1 MAEDPEKSLN
11 KALDK
16 LFHAPRTRQ
25 LPYPSSAAKKRT
37 RTSTVLGS
45 RSSILGGNHEVV
57 VRDSGRH
64 PSAPLC
70 RPWERQ
76 DLMKR
81 LATFKSMTW
90 FAKPKVISPVNCAR
104 RGWVNVEMDIITF
117 EKAAAVF
124 SLKLD
129 SGHKLLCPW
138 IDNACDE
145 KLALFPPTAVPAL
158 VEGYQERFSSILKIS
173 ALPIISSSA
182 TDYMRS
188 PQLESFLAEPMQSV
202 YSLDDG
208 IRLSNIPRSK
218 ELDNASESTTEIL
231 YYQALKIISL
241 CGWEPRFLPYTV
253 DCDDC
258 SVSSAKDASHS
269 KPSAQTCTQ
278 QNSSTATT
286 SHEMEEIKDGQP
298 TCHKYQYDPA
308 SVVLDC
314 NLCGASVGLWA
325 FSTVRQPLESFTLI
339 ESPEA
344 NSQDKSV
351 SYNLNT
357 LNRLGEAPRPN
368 SMGEE
373 DPGSSRSI
381 TDISCNFA
389 TSQEN
394 TKISQHEK
402 HTTES
407 ALIVWSEG
415 AGSKRKRMENEL
427 CDSEGSHS
435 DDHAN
440 INGEAIAVEGTPEH
454 KESSKEISSE
464 GRCHAEQEI
473 ALLNTGA
480 TGHDVGVEHLEEF
493 MESELQILKGGFSSF
508 IGDENAGSIVEE
520 IATESNDRECLSATT
535 GNDIPLRNGESCEE
549 RSLIVSSDTGNH
561 HDKGLS
567 ANASL
572 RNNDADL
579 GKAGRC
585 FDILIYTE
593 PQASNQE
600 VDEMHTIIPSCIVS
614 DTHTQ
619 EKDSKKMGFDPI
631 KQHRPFCPWIASMD
645 GAHMPGWKQLLN
657 ALTAKGNDSLLLAR
671 RVPAAIL
678 SSDEV
683 DDPIVSIRKLFSS
696 PVTKRLNIDT

>member
-45 RSSILGGNHEVV
+45 RPSILGGNHEVV

-64 PSAPLC
+64 PSTPLC

-104 RGWVNVEMDIITF
+104 RGWVNVEMDIIACEACGARLLFSTPVAWSREQV

-138 IDNACDE
+138 IDNVCDE

-241 CGWEPRFLPYTV
+241 CGWEHVFFHILLI
-253 DCDDC
+253 
-258 SVSSAKDASHS
+258 AMIAL
-269 KPSAQTCTQ
+269 
-278 QNSSTATT
+278 TATT

-351 SYNLNT
+351 SCNVDT

-381 TDISCNFA
+381 TDISCDFA
-389 TSQEN
+389 TSQEVRPLNLNLTIAGGPPPAKQNFRATISLPLISRHFRAELYSIPDARHSQPSSLLCIDQAHTKHASQN

-402 HTTES
+402 HTTEN

-427 CDSEGSHS
+427 GDSEGSHS

-454 KESSKEISSE
+454 KESTKEISSE
-464 GRCHAEQEI
+464 GRCHDEQEI
-473 ALLNTGA
+473 DLLNT
-480 TGHDVGVEHLEEF
+480 
-493 MESELQILKGGFSSF
+493 
-508 IGDENAGSIVEE
+508 
-520 IATESNDRECLSATT
+520 
-535 GNDIPLRNGESCEE
+535 
-549 RSLIVSSDTGNH
+549 
-561 HDKGLS
+561 
-567 ANASL
+567 
-572 RNNDADL
+572 
-579 GKAGRC
+579 
-585 FDILIYTE
+585 
-593 PQASNQE
+593 
-600 VDEMHTIIPSCIVS
+600 
-614 DTHTQ
+614 
-619 EKDSKKMGFDPI
+619 EKDLKKMEFDSI

-645 GAHMPGWKQLLN
+645 GAHMPGWKQLLD
-657 ALTAKGNDSLLLAR
+657 ALTAKGNDGLLPAR
-671 RVPAAIL
+671 KVPAAIL

-683 DDPIVSIRKLFSS
+683 DDPIVSIRNLFSS